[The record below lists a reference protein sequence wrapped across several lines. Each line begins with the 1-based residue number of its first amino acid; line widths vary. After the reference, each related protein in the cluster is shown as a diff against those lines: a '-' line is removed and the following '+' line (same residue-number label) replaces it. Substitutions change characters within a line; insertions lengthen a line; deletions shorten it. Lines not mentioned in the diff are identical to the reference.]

1 MCALAVRQTCGKYG
15 SAKRVSHAAHEIEPN
30 LNVGCAELLLTSNA
44 NTSGITIC
52 SLLNLVPSR
61 CDGGS

>member
-15 SAKRVSHAAHEIEPN
+15 SAKGASHAAHEIEPN
-30 LNVGCAELLLTSNA
+30 LNVGCAELLLANA
-44 NTSGITIC
+44 NTSGITTC

-61 CDGGS
+61 CDGES